1 MQTLSRTFRGQVGVE
16 LGEGTLHIDPSRAA
30 GTPHCS
36 PAIRLAN
43 VRKTY
48 GRGVALHDVSL
59 SVRPGEVFGFLGPNG
74 AGKTTTLKILL
85 GLVRPTSGEAR
96 IFGLPSNDPAARS
109 AVGYLPET
117 FRFQDWLTGRELLE
131 LHADLADMSAEARS
145 WRIPEVL
152 RLVGL
157 AEYAHDRLRTYSK
170 GMLQRIGLAQ
180 AIVHNPRLLL
190 LDEPTSALDPIG
202 RRDVRDLIRNLG
214 ASGMTVFLNSH
225 LLSEVEMVCDR
236 VAIIDRGRVVH
247 TGRLDDLV
255 RGAPELRI
263 TLDRV
268 DADVLAIVSRF
279 GQVMAHDATTLRLR
293 VSDASVASVIA
304 DVLPPSGYQVYS
316 LAPVQHSLE
325 DVFVSVVE
333 AGQP

>member
-1 MQTLSRTFRGQVGVE
+1 MSRLLQTVSS
-16 LGEGTLHIDPSRAA
+16 SRAA
-30 GTPHCS
+30 GS
-36 PAIRLAN
+36 PVQPAARHAQPALALTN
-43 VRKTY
+43 LRKTY

-59 SVRPGEVFGFLGPNG
+59 TVEPGEVFGFLGPNG
-74 AGKTTTLKILL
+74 AGKTTTVKIVL
-85 GLVRPTSGEAR
+85 GLVRPTGGQAR
-96 IFGLPSNDPAARS
+96 IFGLASNDPAARS
-109 AVGYLPET
+109 LVGYLPEN

-131 LHADLADMSAEARS
+131 LHADLADLSAEARS

-157 AEYAHDRLRTYSK
+157 SEYGHDRLRTYSK

-180 AIVHNPRLLL
+180 AVLHSPRLLL

-202 RRDVRDLIRNLG
+202 RRDVRDLIREL
-214 ASGMTVFLNSH
+214 SSRGMTVFLNSH

-268 DADVLAIVSRF
+268 DRHLLAIMARF
-279 GQVMAHDATTLRLR
+279 GQVLTHDATTVRLG
-293 VSDASVASVIA
+293 VTDASVASVIA
-304 DVLPPSGYQVYS
+304 DVLPPSGYHVYS

-325 DVFVSVVE
+325 EVFMGVV
-333 AGQP
+333 AAAKP